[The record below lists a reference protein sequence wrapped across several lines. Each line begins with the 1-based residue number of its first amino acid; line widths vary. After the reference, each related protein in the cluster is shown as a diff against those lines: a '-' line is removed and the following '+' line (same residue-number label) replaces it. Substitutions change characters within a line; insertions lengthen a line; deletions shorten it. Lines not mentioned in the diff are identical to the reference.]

1 MRRVLLFVSCIAML
15 APMGCSARRVTDFTL
30 ISTKNTLLT
39 AHADTRGARIE
50 GEDCSMT
57 LFGVPNMKTAIDDA
71 LDSAPDKYDAL
82 VDGVVWFEDR
92 FFYVCYRVEGT
103 PIRARDPAEIWGP
116 KAVTT
121 ESGKVFSPREPEK
134 KDVAPAPAYEERTRP
149 KRIDGEP
156 TPSTEAV
163 PDA

>member
-1 MRRVLLFVSCIAML
+1 MRAAIVGLLAFAAL
-15 APMGCSARRVTDFTL
+15 LPLGCNSRRVTDFTL

-39 AHADTRGARIE
+39 AHADTMGARLE
-50 GEDCSMT
+50 GEDCSIT

-71 LDSAPDKYDAL
+71 LDNAPEKYDAL

-103 PIRARDPAEIWGP
+103 PIKARDPAEIWGK

-121 ESGKVFSPREPEK
+121 DKGNAFKPREAPKKTVVPPPNSGDLKERPE
-134 KDVAPAPAYEERTRP
+134 P
-149 KRIDGEP
+149 KRIEG
-156 TPSTEAV
+156 EAV

>member
-1 MRRVLLFVSCIAML
+1 MRAAIAGL
-15 APMGCSARRVTDFTL
+15 IAVATLIPMGCSARRVTDFTL

-39 AHADTRGARIE
+39 AHAETQGSRIE
-50 GEDCSMT
+50 GEDCSVT
-57 LFGVPNMKTAIDDA
+57 LFGIPNMKTAIDDA
-71 LDSAPDKYDAL
+71 LDNAPEKYDAL

-103 PIRARDPAEIWGP
+103 PIKARDPEKIWGP

-121 ESGKVFSPREPEK
+121 ENGNAFTPREVPPK
-134 KDVAPAPAYEERTRP
+134 KVLPRPNTGTLEERPEP
-149 KRIDGEP
+149 KRIEGEP
-156 TPSTEAV
+156 I